1 LFQKIAVERALAC
14 HAGFHAGMFARHP
27 VKPFNDVTQTG
38 LGWAK

>member
-1 LFQKIAVERALAC
+1 LLGICVLLMRALSIPVKVVC
-14 HAGFHAGMFARHP
+14 RLWP

>member
-1 LFQKIAVERALAC
+1 VLRQEAEEEWPQAA
-14 HAGFHAGMFARHP
+14 P

>member
-1 LFQKIAVERALAC
+1 MPDCGKAIG
-14 HAGFHAGMFARHP
+14 GFLKSSEFP